1 MSATSLPATAI
12 FSHQAA
18 TLDENFS
25 NSTRVAV
32 SSDNATAKPFLA
44 LASFAAASD
53 RTRLATDST
62 TENWTRLLRFGRLLP
77 LERQLLL
84 ERQFYLVQFIHSVR
98 PRRTLGE
105 CASALVYWIPF

>member
-44 LASFAAASD
+44 LASCAAASD
-53 RTRLATDST
+53 RTRLATD
-62 TENWTRLLRFGRLLP
+62 
-77 LERQLLL
+77 QLQSYEHFRWLFVSKL
-84 ERQFYLVQFIHSVR
+84 TVVCR
-98 PRRTLGE
+98 
-105 CASALVYWIPF
+105 